1 MEFLKVPCQVD
12 PVEPVDPEQQLVDLE
27 QHLEPWAPA
36 SVELTLVKWKVGR

>member
-1 MEFLKVPCQVD
+1 MEFLKVPCQVDPVD

-36 SVELTLVKWKVGR
+36 SVELT